1 MIILF
6 YFVCTKFYDF
16 SNYSGFLMV
25 ENIAALRVGGGGVV
39 ATKKPCNLFLEAQN
53 EAFFNYQTPYPYIEK
68 MDDSI
73 HS

>member
-1 MIILF
+1 
-6 YFVCTKFYDF
+6 
-16 SNYSGFLMV
+16 MV